1 MLKLILSIAGGLIL
15 IVLAVLGGYYATDGA
30 VGATVTDK
38 DCGVGPG
45 ATSEVTVTTS
55 FPIPGVTTTL
65 KEFDNTQCSAV
76 TVDRTYAEYHLR
88 SERTILYESEGG
100 PCLYDSA
107 DKLC

>member
-38 DCGVGPG
+38 DCTAGFGS
-45 ATSEVTVTTS
+45 TSVVTVTTA
-55 FPIPGVTTTL
+55 FPVPGVTTSL
-65 KEFDNTQCSAV
+65 KDFDNAQCSV
-76 TVDRTYAEYHLR
+76 VQVDRTYAEYHLR

-100 PCLYDSA
+100 ACLYDSEGT
-107 DKLC
+107 LC